1 MHVVAEA
8 NYSSQLLLK
17 IDINKIILIYSVFFF
32 FFLKI
37 ISLLLYVL
45 CVVDFAVIAAGVV
58 GREGAGLTGA
68 GVAVTVAGVVG
79 TEEDTVTAGAVAV
92 TGVAF

>member
-17 IDINKIILIYSVFFF
+17 IDINKITLIYLAFF

-37 ISLLLYVL
+37 VLLFLYVL
-45 CVVDFAVIAAGVV
+45 CVVDFVVIAAGVV

-92 TGVAF
+92 TGVVF

>member
-17 IDINKIILIYSVFFF
+17 IDVNKITLIYLTFF

-37 ISLLLYVL
+37 VLLFLYVL
-45 CVVDFAVIAAGVV
+45 CVVDFVVIAAGVV

-92 TGVAF
+92 TGVVF

>member
-17 IDINKIILIYSVFFF
+17 IDINKLIYLAF

-37 ISLLLYVL
+37 VLLFLYVL
-45 CVVDFAVIAAGVV
+45 CVVDFVVIAAGVV

-92 TGVAF
+92 TGVVF

>member
-17 IDINKIILIYSVFFF
+17 IDVNKITLIYLAFF

-37 ISLLLYVL
+37 VLLFLYVL
-45 CVVDFAVIAAGVV
+45 CVVDFVVIAAGVV

-92 TGVAF
+92 TGVVF